1 MYSGLKGT
9 QSQKWFEMQGGLGGR
24 IINEDICIL
33 QSMEV
38 VLLNQG
44 NIDSWIFFSSKKENR
59 CKVYIKWKLNSLTSF
74 SIPNFEL
81 LSNG

>member
-9 QSQKWFEMQGGLGGR
+9 QSQKRFEMQGGLGGR
-24 IINEDICIL
+24 IINTDICIP

-44 NIDSWIFFSSKKENR
+44 NIDLWI
-59 CKVYIKWKLNSLTSF
+59 VSF
-74 SIPNFEL
+74 S
-81 LSNG
+81 